1 MKLTPTKFYAAYP
14 DGLLLSEG
22 DEFTFD
28 GRKFVVHDKRPGY
41 TSYGPREYQ
50 VSDKELGFGILPYA
64 GITNKQEA
72 VRLACDAWKRQP
84 PERLAMAL
92 KKAQKSRD
100 KLAFLNP

>member
-28 GRKFVVHDKRPGY
+28 GRKFVVHERRPGY
-41 TSYGPREYQ
+41 TSHGPREYQ
-50 VSDKELGFGILPYA
+50 VSDKELGFGIFPHK
-64 GITNKQEA
+64 GIKNKQEA
-72 VRLACDAWKRQP
+72 IRLACDIWKRRP
-84 PERLAMAL
+84 PERIAMAL

-100 KLAFLNP
+100 KLAVLLP